1 MTDYAK
7 PTTVGDALRE
17 QRLSLKYQADRLR
30 ADAAMLIARAET
42 VEKIAWDLDADA
54 DKYDQYQPDP
64 TKPDVRVLRDIAE
77 NYSHTSI
84 TDDHIH
90 EPTTGGE
97 RWCAPCFAWR
107 VLNGSPNAYEGA
119 KV

>member
-1 MTDYAK
+1 MVDYAK

-17 QRLSLKYQADRLR
+17 QMRSLKFSAERLR

-42 VEKIAWDLDADA
+42 VEKIGWDLDADA
-54 DKYDQYQPDP
+54 DQYDQYQPDP
-64 TKPDVRVLRDIAE
+64 SKPDVAVLRDIANNYAHTPTNDE
-77 NYSHTSI
+77 N
-84 TDDHIH
+84 HIN

-107 VLNGSPNAYEGA
+107 TLNGSPDA
-119 KV
+119 V